1 MERAEE
7 TAKAAEKN
15 KTKKGIFK
23 RLKLPTKKDIP
34 FLILLMPAVLTVVI
48 FSYLPFS
55 GLVMAFREATYREVL
70 RDGFFAGKWADH
82 FGFGVFIR
90 AFDMPGFGNAI
101 KNTLLLS
108 FLSLVFAFPLPIVF
122 ALLLDELKGKHFKS
136 MVQTISYLPHFL
148 SWTVIVGIFLNM
160 SSRDGLIYTLL
171 GGNPTENPDLFIPVY
186 ILLTIWQSL
195 GWDSILY
202 TSALSGV
209 SQDLYEAASI
219 DGAGRFRQVIAISLP
234 EVIPT
239 AMIML
244 IMRVGQIFGSN
255 FELVYMLN
263 TGMWNTDVLST
274 LIYRKGWVEPDY
286 SFSTAVS
293 IMQGGVALL
302 LTLGANWLSKKLSD
316 ISML

>member
-1 MERAEE
+1 
-7 TAKAAEKN
+7 
-15 KTKKGIFK
+15 
-23 RLKLPTKKDIP
+23 
-34 FLILLMPAVLTVVI
+34 
-48 FSYLPFS
+48 
-55 GLVMAFREATYREVL
+55 
-70 RDGFFAGKWADH
+70 
-82 FGFGVFIR
+82 
-90 AFDMPGFGNAI
+90 
-101 KNTLLLS
+101 
-108 FLSLVFAFPLPIVF
+108 
-122 ALLLDELKGKHFKS
+122 
-136 MVQTISYLPHFL
+136 
-148 SWTVIVGIFLNM
+148 M